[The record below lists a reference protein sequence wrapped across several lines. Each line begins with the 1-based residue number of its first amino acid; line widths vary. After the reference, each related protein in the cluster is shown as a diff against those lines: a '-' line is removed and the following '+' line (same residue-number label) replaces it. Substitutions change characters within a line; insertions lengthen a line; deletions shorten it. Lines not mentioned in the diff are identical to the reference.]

1 VDADWTGVAISAAVV
16 LGGLAV
22 NLFVIGRFI
31 GQWGEAM
38 KNTTTTLK
46 KVEETLHEVGE
57 AAEQTSGKV
66 QLLDA
71 RVKVTEAAADK
82 FWEMRDAFIR
92 MTTTMEIEG
101 KQQREKLDSIA
112 RGQSVIER
120 QLANI
125 ATGRTGGLTVMSTE
139 EQGR

>member
-1 VDADWTGVAISAAVV
+1 MDADWTGVAISAVVV

-22 NLFVIGRFI
+22 NLFIIGRFV

-38 KNTTTTLK
+38 KNSTATLA
-46 KVEETLHEVGE
+46 KVESSLREVGE
-57 AAEQTSGKV
+57 AGEETSGKV
-66 QLLDA
+66 QLLEA

-92 MTTTMEIEG
+92 MTTTMEVEG
-101 KQQREKLDSIA
+101 KQQREKLDGIA

-125 ATGRTGGLTVMSTE
+125 ATGRASGLTVMTSE

>member
-1 VDADWTGVAISAAVV
+1 VDADWTGVAISALVV

-22 NLFVIGRFI
+22 NLFVIGRFV

-38 KNTTTTLK
+38 RNTAATLA
-46 KVEETLHEVGE
+46 KVERAAQQIGEAHEVTVGD
-57 AAEQTSGKV
+57 V
-66 QLLDA
+66 RLLDA
-71 RVKVTEAAADK
+71 RVKVTEDAASK

-92 MTTTMEIEG
+92 MTAAIEIEG
-101 KQQREKLDSIA
+101 KQQRERLDGLA

-125 ATGRTGGLTVMSTE
+125 VSGRGGGLTVISTE
-139 EQGR
+139 DGR